1 MNFYYASLCFVFVP
15 ASAANITAN
24 MNSIPVLNGTNFKSW
39 KENVLLV
46 LRSTTDKLNFEKWER
61 SNRLSLMKVKRSI
74 PEAFRGEMSDDSHE
88 ASVKDFLDKLEK
100 RFAKNEKAETSKLLA
115 DLVQMRYK
123 AKGNICEYIMEM
135 SNIASKLK
143 ALKLDM
149 PDDLLVHLVLIS
161 LRAQYRQL
169 TVSYNTHKD
178 KWTLNELI
186 SHCVQE
192 EDRLKRDKIES
203 AHVATTSKG

>member
-1 MNFYYASLCFVFVP
+1 MRAYVLFFLPYLLVT

-46 LRSTTDKLNFEKWER
+46 LGCMDLDYAIRKERPASLTDESSTTDKLNFEKWER
-61 SNRLSLMKVKRSI
+61 SNRLSLMMVKHNI
-74 PEAFRGEMSDDSHE
+74 PEAFRGGMFDDSDE
-88 ASVKDFLDKLEK
+88 VSVKDFLDKLEK

-123 AKGNICEYIMEM
+123 AKENIREYIMEM

-149 PDDLLVHLVLIS
+149 SDDLLVHLVFIS
-161 LRAQYRQL
+161 LPAQYGQFI
-169 TVSYNTHKD
+169 VSYNTQKD
-178 KWTLNELI
+178 K
-186 SHCVQE
+186 
-192 EDRLKRDKIES
+192 
-203 AHVATTSKG
+203 